1 MSEEENIE
9 NNQSG
14 NKSIEAEEVN
24 ETTSTEKIIGQ
35 TEPTF
40 INDQSLTENMEIH
53 KHPHHVTHKKKW
65 GEYLLE
71 FFMLFLA
78 VFLGFVAENI
88 REHLVE
94 KNREKAYI
102 QSMISDIKSDIKQ
115 LDSLKASRRLKNEM
129 IDSILFILDK
139 PDPNLYGN
147 QLYYFARWMPRP
159 LRIIS
164 SDGTMQQLKNGNL
177 RLIGNRRAVDALM
190 EYDQLVR
197 FGNISV
203 EDREETLIQQFYP
216 SLKKVFDAR
225 VFEKMVNGMRIS
237 RPVGNPKLLH
247 SDKESLNELYS
258 HIHFLKNVNSYCIQ
272 FIERRRKFAEHVLN
286 VLKQEYNLN
295 ND

>member
-1 MSEEENIE
+1 MADNRDNEPLEYPPNTQSENP
-9 NNQSG
+9 S
-14 NKSIEAEEVN
+14 V
-24 ETTSTEKIIGQ
+24 KIIP
-35 TEPTF
+35 TEDTDI
-40 INDQSLTENMEIH
+40 INPKPETEQMEVH

-65 GEYLLE
+65 GEYMLE
-71 FFMLFLA
+71 FSMLFLA

-102 QSMISDIKSDIKQ
+102 HSIISDMKSDIKQ

-129 IDSILFILDK
+129 IDSILLILDM
-139 PDPNLYGN
+139 PDPDLYGN

-159 LRIIS
+159 LRIIT

-177 RLIGNRRAVDALM
+177 RLLTNPRAVDAIM

-197 FGNISV
+197 FENIAV

-225 VFEKMVNGMRIS
+225 VFEKMVHGMQIS

-247 SDKESLNELYS
+247 GDKESLNDLYS
-258 HIHFLKNVNSYCIQ
+258 HVHFLKNVNSYSIQ
-272 FIERRRKFAEHVLN
+272 FIERRRKFAEHVLD
-286 VLKQEYNLN
+286 VLHQEYNLEQ
-295 ND
+295 

>member
-1 MSEEENIE
+1 MADNSDNEPLENPPDTQSENP
-9 NNQSG
+9 S
-14 NKSIEAEEVN
+14 V
-24 ETTSTEKIIGQ
+24 KIIP
-35 TEPTF
+35 TEDTDI
-40 INDQSLTENMEIH
+40 INAKQETEQMEVH

-65 GEYLLE
+65 GEYILE
-71 FFMLFLA
+71 FSMLFLA

-102 QSMISDIKSDIKQ
+102 HSIISDMKSDIKQ

-129 IDSILFILDK
+129 IDSILLILDM
-139 PDPNLYGN
+139 PDPDLYGN

-159 LRIIS
+159 MRIIT

-177 RLIGNRRAVDALM
+177 RLLTSSRAVDAIM

-197 FGNISV
+197 FENIAV

-225 VFEKMVNGMRIS
+225 VFEKMVNGMQIN
-237 RPVGNPKLLH
+237 RPVGNPKLLYG
-247 SDKESLNELYS
+247 DKESLDELYS
-258 HIHFLKNVNSYCIQ
+258 HVHFLKNVNSYNIQ
-272 FIERRRKFAEHVLN
+272 FIEKRRKFAEHVLD
-286 VLKQEYNLN
+286 VLHQEYHLEK
-295 ND
+295 